1 VTVVPTPASSVILL
15 RRRACWEMLMVER
28 PARGVFGG
36 IWAFPGGAVE
46 AADRDPDLV
55 GFSDPWRSAG
65 LRETAEEVGIFL
77 TDPRSATPTLADD
90 GDVFAALD
98 RSVARF
104 DPERL
109 RYLASWITP
118 EMIPRRFEARFYVA
132 EVDADVEG
140 AVVTEELVDMAW
152 AEPSEILR
160 RVADGEWSMIF
171 PTVWHVELL
180 ADCDDPLALSPHPI
194 RQLKTPVEPW
204 EVIDFGLPSEETVS

>member
-15 RRRACWEMLMVER
+15 RHRSRWEMLMVER

-36 IWAFPGGAVE
+36 IWAFPGGAIEV
-46 AADRDPDLV
+46 ADRDTDRV
-55 GFSDPWRSAG
+55 GFADPWRSAG

-77 TDPRSATPTLADD
+77 TDPRSAVPVLADD
-90 GDVFAALD
+90 GDVFAALE
-98 RSVARF
+98 RSSARF
-104 DPERL
+104 DPKRL

-118 EMIPRRFEARFYVA
+118 EAVPRRFEARFYVA

-140 AVVTEELVDMAW
+140 AVVTDELVDMDW

-160 RVADGEWSMIF
+160 RVSDGEWSMIF

-180 ADCDDPLALSPHPI
+180 AGCDDPFVLAPHPI
-194 RQLKTPVEPW
+194 RQLKAPVEPW
-204 EVIDFGLPSEETVS
+204 EVIDFGLPAEEETG